1 MFDLMPF
8 ERKDNSLFRYF
19 DDFDRSFF
27 GGQTDIVDQGDRYIL
42 RIDLPGFEKE
52 EIHLDVEGGRLTL
65 SAEHKEEKE
74 EKNRFIRRERRYGS
88 VSRSFDIAN
97 IDAENIRASYK
108 NGVLELNMPK
118 KAERQPQ
125 QKPIEIH

>member
-1 MFDLMPF
+1 MWP
-8 ERKDNSLFRYF
+8 SC
-19 DDFDRSFF
+19 
-27 GGQTDIVDQGDRYIL
+27 QTDIVDQGDRYIL
-42 RIDLPGFEKE
+42 RVDLPGFEKE

-74 EKNRFIRRERRYGS
+74 EKDRFIRRERRYGS